1 MRHMPSHRESFTSHR
16 PIEDRRHRLDGQR
29 TKTATLGPDVA
40 GAVAALVIGGW
51 LVELGIA
58 FLSVREPGLIHL
70 LRLRLKRVFR
80 YFLCQP
86 L

>member
-1 MRHMPSHRESFTSHR
+1 
-16 PIEDRRHRLDGQR
+16 
-29 TKTATLGPDVA
+29 VA